1 MTIKLPSAWV
11 RDEVASV
18 REDVAPYLGLDLAER
33 ARILAAV
40 CLGAAQTL
48 RARDDRERVI
58 AYRDPLPASTVAALA
73 RLRAEARRGR
83 QS

>member
-1 MTIKLPSAWV
+1 MPIKLPSAWV
-11 RDEVASV
+11 RDEIDSV

-33 ARILAAV
+33 VRILAAV

-48 RARDDRERVI
+48 RARDDVERVL
-58 AYRDPLPASTVAALA
+58 AYRDPLPASTISALA

-83 QS
+83 ES